1 MVGWGVGGWG
11 VRWSEWYW
19 PHGAIGLTLMMW
31 QKSKV
36 IIQVPAA
43 IKMLMGNTRV

>member
-1 MVGWGVGGWG
+1 MVGEGGVDG
-11 VRWSEWYW
+11 
-19 PHGAIGLTLMMW
+19 IGPLGQLNLLFMMW

-43 IKMLMGNTRV
+43 MKMLMGNTRV